1 MSNIL
6 DQIAKDPTLIFSND
20 NNQINSDLI
29 LKQVKDLID
38 PITENYSVLDEIHID
53 GLVPSQVWGQ
63 VKLVVDGINQDLLFG
78 RVKELRETLQDV
90 DDEEDEEDEEDDDDE
105 EEEEEEGEGELESE
119 SDSDEEYYNAVD
131 DLDEIS
137 NEDEEVEDIIK
148 KDKFGLNDKFF
159 SIDKFNKETTNENNI
174 KDEYNTIPPDVN
186 LLSDKLPEDESN
198 VGTKENELYYTDYYK
213 LQKGETIK
221 DIKKQQIKNSEF
233 ELVPEKDVFNL
244 NDQFFSID
252 EFNKQILKMES
263 KGDNFAENDNDDE
276 GDEEIDYF
284 NDLEDDDDDEMLQY
298 DDFFKPQM
306 KPEDIKKLQD
316 EEKIAK
322 TKKKNNEDDDNDEF
336 DEDDYDDAYESVMQ
350 DFADEDDFEI
360 DEDEEIDQDDEIDE
374 STLST
379 FELQQL
385 KIKKEIEKL
394 ENEQISEKKWTMK
407 GEVSAKNRKN
417 DSLLIEELQFDRTA
431 KPVPVITQE
440 ITESIVD
447 IIRRRI
453 KNEQFDELSKRI
465 ISELNNFKNSKKIEV
480 SEEKSKKSLSELY
493 EDEYN
498 SNELNDN
505 TVINEELQKQHDEI
519 SELYIQLNH
528 KLDSLCSSHFI
539 PKPKEKLIDIKV
551 QASTILMEDSQ
562 PLTLS
567 NSETL
572 APQEIYKT
580 KSKIDKN
587 EIQLKS
593 GIIISKDELDR
604 SEKQR
609 LRRSKKRKIHNRLK
623 ENSEKKKKILT
634 NNINK

>member
-1 MSNIL
+1 MSDIL
-6 DQIAKDPTLIFSND
+6 DQIAKDPTLIFKDDS
-20 NNQINSDLI
+20 QVNSGLI
-29 LKQVKDLID
+29 LKQVKDIID
-38 PITENYSVLDEIHID
+38 PLTAHYSVLDEIHID

-63 VKLVVDGINQDLLFG
+63 VKLVSHAVGQDLLYG
-78 RVKELRETLQDV
+78 KIKEIKENLQEEGD
-90 DDEEDEEDEEDDDDE
+90 DDEGHDDEGEDEEDDEDEDEEDEEQS
-105 EEEEEEGEGELESE
+105 ELD

-137 NEDEEVEDIIK
+137 NSEEVEDVIG

-159 SIDKFNKETTNENNI
+159 SIDKFNKETANENNVN
-174 KDEYNTIPPDVN
+174 DEYSTLPPDIN
-186 LLSDKLPEDESN
+186 LLSDKLPEGESKD
-198 VGTKENELYYTDYYK
+198 GASKPELYYTDYYK
-213 LQKGETIK
+213 LQKGETVK
-221 DIKKQQIKNSEF
+221 DIKDQQIKNSEY
-233 ELVPEKDVFNL
+233 ELVPEKDVFKL

-263 KGDNFAENDNDDE
+263 KGDNFAEDGDDE
-276 GDEEIDYF
+276 EEGEEIDYF
-284 NDLEDDDDDEMLQY
+284 NDLEDDDDDDEMLQY
-298 DDFFKPQM
+298 DDFFKPQV
-306 KPEDIKKLQD
+306 KPEDIKKL
-316 EEKIAK
+316 ENRKPK
-322 TKKKNNEDDDNDEF
+322 DDDNDNF

-350 DFADEDDFEI
+350 DFADEDDFEV
-360 DEDEEIDQDDEIDE
+360 DEDEEIDQDEVDE

-385 KIKKEIEKL
+385 KIKREIEKL

-417 DSLLIEELQFDRTA
+417 DSLLVEELKFDRTA

-440 ITESIVD
+440 ITETIVD

-493 EDEYN
+493 EDEYKNALDGDNN
-498 SNELNDN
+498 SS
-505 TVINEELQKQHDEI
+505 VVNEELQRQHDEI

-551 QASTILMEDSQ
+551 QTSTISMEDAQ

-567 NSETL
+567 NAETL

-623 ENSEKKKKILT
+623 ENSEKKKKIST